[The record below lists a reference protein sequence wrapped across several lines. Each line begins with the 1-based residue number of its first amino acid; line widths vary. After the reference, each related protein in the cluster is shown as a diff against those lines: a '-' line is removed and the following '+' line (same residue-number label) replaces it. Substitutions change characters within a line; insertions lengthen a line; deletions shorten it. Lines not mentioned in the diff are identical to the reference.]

1 MEGGEHAFS
10 RGVFVF
16 AVRNLT
22 QAQLLFVGRE
32 QLQRDV
38 LGMIEE
44 DVVTNDLGGEPELFE
59 PRQHVVGEFLF
70 SGRSR
75 DVRLLGECRQPLARP
90 RGRDGVEE
98 NFFRFRLRFNGSR
111 READRGRGLSDESG
125 GREEESGDEGVAHAE
140 AYTRNTDTTDATDA
154 TECRRAMPQASSF
167 VLGSLERLRYTSHL
181 CSAAL

>member
-1 MEGGEHAFS
+1 
-10 RGVFVF
+10 
-16 AVRNLT
+16 
-22 QAQLLFVGRE
+22 
-32 QLQRDV
+32 
-38 LGMIEE
+38 MIEE
-44 DVVTNDLGGEPELFE
+44 DVVTNDLGGEPELLE

-75 DVRLLGECRQPLARP
+75 DVRLLGERRQPLARR
-90 RGRDGVEE
+90 RGCDGVEE
-98 NFFRFRLRFNGSR
+98 NLFRFRLGFNGSR

-125 GREEESGDEGVAHAE
+125 GREEESGDEGLAHAE
-140 AYTRNTDTTDATDA
+140 AYTRNTDATDA